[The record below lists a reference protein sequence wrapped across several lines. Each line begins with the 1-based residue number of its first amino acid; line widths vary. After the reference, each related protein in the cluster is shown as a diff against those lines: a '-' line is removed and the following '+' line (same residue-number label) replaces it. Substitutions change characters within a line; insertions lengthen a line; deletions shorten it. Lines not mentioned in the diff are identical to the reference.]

1 MSQKNPVRFHNPL
14 LCTVLQNVTLPFF
27 LGLLPLLGSQSTGNE
42 YYYLKAKFLFYNLLV
57 PEKLILGR
65 ACGTFLPDSLTLLRL
80 FSKLRVAAQNKRK
93 HDFDGEGALFA
104 LAVYKGGIFF
114 YYCIDAA

>member
-27 LGLLPLLGSQSTGNE
+27 LGLLSLLRSRSTGNE

-57 PEKLILGR
+57 PKKLILGR
-65 ACGTFLPDSLTLLRL
+65 ACGTFLPDSLNLLRL
-80 FSKLRVAAQNKRK
+80 FSKR
-93 HDFDGEGALFA
+93 LFKTA
-104 LAVYKGGIFF
+104 GCCSKEAET
-114 YYCIDAA
+114 